1 LSGASRRNPAG
12 PSKGSAS
19 RTPPSGGKSRGGA
32 GRTKSGKPRPG
43 TGGQGRRKLEGKGP
57 TPPAALRPGH
67 PAAKR
72 VSGSGSGSAS
82 GSRRSAETSGS
93 ASGSRRS
100 AEASGSG
107 SGSRRAPDG
116 SGSGSASGSRRSA
129 DGSVSGSRSRRS
141 ADAFGSGSG
150 SGSRRFADATGS
162 GSGPSAAGARRTPR
176 GAGEAAEFVAGR
188 NPVVESLR
196 ARVPAAT
203 LYVGARAT
211 RDERIDEAIK
221 LAADRGVPVLEAGA
235 AELDRLT
242 GGALHQGL
250 ALRVRAY
257 DYAHP
262 DDLLARAA
270 DAGQLPLIAALDGVT
285 DPRNLGAIVRSAAA
299 FGAHG
304 VVVPARRGA
313 GVTAGAW
320 KASAGAL
327 ARLPVAR
334 AANLARALQSYRDA
348 GVFVAGLDAAGEVT
362 IRDLD
367 LATAPLVLVT
377 GSEGR
382 GMSRIVAQA
391 CDVLVR
397 IPIAAST
404 ESLNAGVAT
413 GIALYEVAAV
423 RSRLRS
429 RCLAGVAQQAEQ
441 PSCKWPSLT
450 TACQADNRYHSR

>member
-1 LSGASRRNPAG
+1 LSGSDSPRSRRNA
-12 PSKGSAS
+12 
-19 RTPPSGGKSRGGA
+19 A

-57 TPPAALRPGH
+57 TPPAAQRPGH
-67 PAAKR
+67 PAQKR
-72 VSGSGSGSAS
+72 AAGSSGA
-82 GSRRSAETSGS
+82 
-93 ASGSRRS
+93 
-100 AEASGSG
+100 
-107 SGSRRAPDG
+107 RRAND
-116 SGSGSASGSRRSA
+116 
-129 DGSVSGSRSRRS
+129 
-141 ADAFGSGSG
+141 
-150 SGSRRFADATGS
+150 
-162 GSGPSAAGARRTPR
+162 PSAASPASRRTRDASASSASRRTRDAAASPASRRTRDAAASSASRRTSGAPASRPPR

-188 NPVVESLR
+188 NAVVESLR
-196 ARVPAAT
+196 ARVPSAV
-203 LYVGARAT
+203 LYVGARVA
-211 RDERIDEAIK
+211 RDDRIEEAIK

-235 AELDRLT
+235 AQLDRLT
-242 GGALHQGL
+242 GAALHQGL

-334 AANLARALQSYRDA
+334 AANLSRALQSYRDA
-348 GVFVAGLDAAGEVT
+348 GVFVAGLDAAGDTT

-382 GMSRIVAQA
+382 GLSRIVAQA

-397 IPIAAST
+397 IPIAAAT

-423 RSRLRS
+423 RARS
-429 RCLAGVAQQAEQ
+429 AA
-441 PSCKWPSLT
+441 PS
-450 TACQADNRYHSR
+450 

>member
-1 LSGASRRNPAG
+1 LSGADSPRSRR
-12 PSKGSAS
+12 SGS
-19 RTPPSGGKSRGGA
+19 

-57 TPPAALRPGH
+57 TPPAVMRPGH
-67 PAAKR
+67 PAQ
-72 VSGSGSGSAS
+72 
-82 GSRRSAETSGS
+82 RRA
-93 ASGSRRS
+93 A
-100 AEASGSG
+100 AASGSG
-107 SGSRRAPDG
+107 PRRAADASAPGSRRTGDAYAD
-116 SGSGSASGSRRSA
+116 ASPGSRRRGDSPA
-129 DGSVSGSRSRRS
+129 S
-141 ADAFGSGSG
+141 
-150 SGSRRFADATGS
+150 
-162 GSGPSAAGARRTPR
+162 PSARRTPR

-188 NPVVESLR
+188 NAVVESLR
-196 ARVPAAT
+196 ARVPAAA
-203 LYVGARAT
+203 LYVGARVA
-211 RDERIDEAIK
+211 RDERIEEAIK

-262 DDLLARAA
+262 GDLLTRAA
-270 DAGQLPLIAALDGVT
+270 DAGQVPLIAALDGVT

-334 AANLARALQSYRDA
+334 AANLARALASYRDA
-348 GVFVAGLDAAGEVT
+348 GVFVAGLDAAGDT
-362 IRDLD
+362 LIRDLD

-382 GMSRIVAQA
+382 GLSRIVAQT

-397 IPIAAST
+397 IPIAAAT

-413 GIALYEVAAV
+413 GIALYEVAAI
-423 RSRLRS
+423 RSRS
-429 RCLAGVAQQAEQ
+429 SA
-441 PSCKWPSLT
+441 PS
-450 TACQADNRYHSR
+450 

>member
-1 LSGASRRNPAG
+1 MSGAEGSRSRRNA
-12 PSKGSAS
+12 
-19 RTPPSGGKSRGGA
+19 A

-43 TGGQGRRKLEGKGP
+43 TGGQGRRRLEGKGP
-57 TPPAALRPGH
+57 TPPAAMRTGH
-67 PAAKR
+67 PAQRRAA
-72 VSGSGSGSAS
+72 GTAP
-82 GSRRSAETSGS
+82 GSRR
-93 ASGSRRS
+93 R
-100 AEASGSG
+100 
-107 SGSRRAPDG
+107 D
-116 SGSGSASGSRRSA
+116 
-129 DGSVSGSRSRRS
+129 
-141 ADAFGSGSG
+141 DAL
-150 SGSRRFADATGS
+150 A
-162 GSGPSAAGARRTPR
+162 SAAAPRGPR

-196 ARVPAAT
+196 ARVPAAA
-203 LYVGARAT
+203 LYVGARAA
-211 RDERIDEAIK
+211 RDERVAEAIK

-262 DDLLARAA
+262 DDLLVRAA
-270 DAGQLPLIAALDGVT
+270 DAGQLPLIVALDGVT

-334 AANLARALQSYRDA
+334 ATNLARALQSYRAA
-348 GVFVAGLDAAGEVT
+348 GVFVAGLDADGQT
-362 IRDLD
+362 GIRDLD

-382 GMSRIVAQA
+382 GLSRIVAQA
-391 CDVLVR
+391 CDVLVQ
-397 IPIAAST
+397 IPIAAAT

-423 RSRLRS
+423 RSRS
-429 RCLAGVAQQAEQ
+429 AA
-441 PSCKWPSLT
+441 PS
-450 TACQADNRYHSR
+450 